1 VSPLV
6 RRRRG
11 TLSKFSELAERA
23 DYAMRNARVLARRA
37 LTAVHDGEPAAPGF
51 ADVVSEL
58 AGAVGVLTAQLGRDG
73 DREAARE
80 PVLDVVRHA
89 QALDWEPGT
98 SETVMLAQV
107 RSIALDL
114 MQATGLSRGDA
125 LAAMR
130 A

>member
-1 VSPLV
+1 MIVEQTVTWLEMTSPD
-6 RRRRG
+6 
-11 TLSKFSELAERA
+11 ELR
-23 DYAMRNARVLARRA
+23 
-37 LTAVHDGEPAAPGF
+37 PGRLPTTP
-51 ADVVSEL
+51 VEL
-58 AGAVGVLTAQLGRDG
+58 EQVD
-73 DREAARE
+73 
-80 PVLDVVRHA
+80 VRHA